1 MYITASQYL
10 NNSDKKKLY
19 TGVFHYTRPVRSKHD
34 KNIEMYGLLS
44 VKSEVD
50 IPGAN
55 IAKFAWDGLVD
66 GFEYSK
72 ADSTNEALKIALNE
86 ATRRIKQLITNDKNI
101 SDHGVDINFSVFV
114 SGSSGL
120 YVGYLGDCDIYI
132 YKKGKIVDIHEML
145 SKKGAKTA
153 GLLLEEEDILL
164 ASTKGFVKN
173 SMSSLTGLPNS
184 KSILERLDD
193 MAHELGDGEGILIFT
208 KGEELDEQEVALI
221 ESDVKIDEKGE
232 IVVEKKEV
240 EAKAVRQE
248 RRFDLKNWF
257 LPLKT
262 FLLRIGEKVSPMLA
276 KLKPLFEGVK
286 EIFRKV
292 WYSIKRISKGILL
305 NLNEKFAKQR
315 WYKKVSAKF
324 SQSDINLARKNEF
337 KGFKVDG
344 YKIKNKKIERFKIAG
359 LVFLGIVVI
368 VGGAKFTIDQKEA
381 RAISKQANEIF
392 SSVETSVTSAEE
404 KARTDRSGAEMLLF
418 KAQSELGNIPEK
430 LGEKDSEKLKQLE
443 GRVLGIQDNLYK
455 RVGLVD
461 SDGSI
466 ESFIDTRLAFGEGSK
481 PQDIAIYQDSRANE
495 YLLVVDSGLK
505 AVFRVSLYNK
515 EVLRLSD
522 PDRILQEPT
531 MIYTGRSGIFV
542 VDLKVG
548 VVRAEYDSE
557 GGFKPF
563 AKLTGLGIDNIGAN
577 DIAEFAVLT
586 DTDNVYILD
595 RDAGVL
601 LKSNNFGTGYGLSFG
616 YIKEESLK
624 QANDIMADLSVY
636 ILTSG
641 ADGLKRYIYS
651 YFESK
656 QIPARLDIVGL
667 DGEFKNLTYG
677 YTRGDLN
684 YDLYVFDS
692 EDRRIVR
699 LVKPIEGGGEIRHPN
714 QAVLRNQYVYR
725 GSREKVFENVRD
737 FVVNRDQKTLYMLD
751 SSTVWKI
758 RL

>member
-10 NNSDKKKLY
+10 NNSDSKKLY
-19 TGVFHYTRPVRSKHD
+19 TGVFHYTRPVRGKYD
-34 KNIEMYGLLS
+34 KNIEIYGLFS
-44 VKSEVD
+44 VKSDVD

-114 SGSSGL
+114 SGASSL
-120 YVGYLGDCDIYI
+120 YVGYLGDSDIYI
-132 YKKGKIVDIHEML
+132 YKKGKIVDIYEML

-153 GLLLEEEDILL
+153 GLLLEDEDILIS
-164 ASTKGFVKN
+164 STKGFVKN
-173 SMSSLTGLPNS
+173 GMGSLMGLPNS
-184 KSILERLDD
+184 KSILEKLDE

-208 KGEELDEQEVALI
+208 KSGEMEDQEVALV
-221 ESDVKIDEKGE
+221 ESDVEIDEKGDIVVDKKVVEEKSIKNSKQLDIKE
-232 IVVEKKEV
+232 IVLS
-240 EAKAVRQE
+240 
-248 RRFDLKNWF
+248 F
-257 LPLKT
+257 KT
-262 FLLRIGEKVSPMLA
+262 FSLNIGEKISPLLIRIRPA
-276 KLKPLFEGVK
+276 FERVK
-286 EIFRKV
+286 ASFRNIG
-292 WYSIKRISKGILL
+292 YLIKRIFRNILSSI
-305 NLNEKFAKQR
+305 NEKFTKQR
-315 WYKKVSAKF
+315 WYKRVAAKF
-324 SQSDINLARKNEF
+324 SQSEINITRKNEF

-344 YKIKNKKIERFKIAG
+344 YKIKNKKIERFKIVG
-359 LVFLGIVVI
+359 LIFLGIVVV
-368 VGGAKFTIDQKEA
+368 VGGVRFTMDQREA

-392 SSVETSVTSAEE
+392 NSVESSVTSAEK
-404 KARTDRSGAEMLLF
+404 KARTDRAGAEILLF
-418 KAQSELGNIPEK
+418 KAQSELGDLPEG
-430 LGEKDSEKLKQLE
+430 LSEKDKRKYKEIE
-443 GRVLGIQDNLYK
+443 ERVLGIQDDLYK

-466 ESFIDTRLAFGEGSK
+466 ESFIGTRLVFGEGSK

-505 AVFRVSLYNK
+505 AVFRVSLYDK
-515 EVLRLSD
+515 EVKRLLD
-522 PDRILQEPT
+522 PEKILQEPA
-531 MIYTGRSGIFV
+531 MIYTGKSGIFIL
-542 VDLKVG
+542 DLKVG

-557 GGFKPF
+557 GWFKPF
-563 AKLTGLGIDNIGAN
+563 TKLTGLGIDNIEAN

-586 DTDNVYILD
+586 DIDNVYILD
-595 RDAGVL
+595 RDVGVL

-616 YIKEESLK
+616 YLTDESFK
-624 QANDIMADLSVY
+624 QANDIMADLSIY

-651 YFESK
+651 FSESK

-667 DGEFKNLTYG
+667 DAEFKNLAYG

-684 YDLYVFDS
+684 YDLYLFDS
-692 EDRRIVR
+692 EDRRIMR
-699 LVKPIEGGGEIRHPN
+699 FVKPIEGGRDIRHPN
-714 QAVLRNQYVYR
+714 QAVLKNQYVYR
-725 GSREKVFENVRD
+725 GSREKVFENVKD

>member
-10 NNSDKKKLY
+10 NNSDTKKFY

-44 VKSEVD
+44 VKSEVE
-50 IPGAN
+50 IPGSN

-101 SDHGVDINFSVFV
+101 AEHGVDINFSVFV

-132 YKKGKIVDIHEML
+132 YKKGKIVNIHEML

-153 GLLLEEEDILL
+153 GLILEDEDILFS
-164 ASTKGFVKN
+164 STDSFIKN
-173 SMSSLTGLPNS
+173 RMSNLTGLPDS

-193 MAHELGDGEGILIFT
+193 MAHELCDGEGILIFT
-208 KGEELDEQEVALI
+208 KGEELDVQEEALI
-221 ESDVKIDEKGE
+221 ESDVEISESGE
-232 IVVEKKEV
+232 LVIEQKEDK
-240 EAKAVRQE
+240 AKSVNE
-248 RRFDLKNWF
+248 GNKLNLKNR
-257 LPLKT
+257 LRPLR
-262 FLLRIGEKVSPMLA
+262 LLLIRIREEIFPLLV
-276 KLKPLFEGVK
+276 KLKPLFEIIKEFFKKVSYSTKRSVK
-286 EIFRKV
+286 
-292 WYSIKRISKGILL
+292 GTLL

-315 WYKKVSAKF
+315 WYKKISAKF

-337 KGFKVDG
+337 RGFKVDG
-344 YKIKNKKIERFKIAG
+344 YKIRNKKIERFKIAG
-359 LVFLGIVVI
+359 LVLLGVVLI
-368 VGGAKFTIDQKEA
+368 IGGAKFTIDQKEA
-381 RAISKQANEIF
+381 RSISKQANEIF
-392 SSVETSVTSAEE
+392 SSVEAFVTSAEE
-404 KARTDRSGAEMLLF
+404 KARTDRGEAEMLLF
-418 KAQSELGNIPEK
+418 RAQSELGNIPAK

-548 VVRAEYDSE
+548 VVKAEYDGE

-563 AKLTGLGIDNIGAN
+563 VKLTGLGIDNIGAN

-586 DTDNVYILD
+586 ETDNVYILD

-616 YIKEESLK
+616 YIKDESFK

-651 YFESK
+651 YFASK

-684 YDLYVFDS
+684 YDLYVFDG
-692 EDRRIVR
+692 EDKRIIR

-725 GSREKVFENVRD
+725 GRRDKVFENVRD
-737 FVVNRDQKTLYMLD
+737 FVVNRDQKNLYMLD
-751 SSTVWKI
+751 SSTIWKI

>member
-10 NNSDKKKLY
+10 NNSDTKKLY